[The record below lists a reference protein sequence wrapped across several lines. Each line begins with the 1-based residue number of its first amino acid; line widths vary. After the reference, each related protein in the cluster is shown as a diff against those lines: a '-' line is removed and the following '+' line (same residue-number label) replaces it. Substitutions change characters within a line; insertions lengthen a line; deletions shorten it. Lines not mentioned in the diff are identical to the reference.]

1 MSAAQKSEYSALPKV
16 GAPAPESTPHVALPP
31 VVMAGP
37 DDAPATETAHELVD
51 RAEIVNGTTLVKLS
65 KSEQIAADLEAAA
78 KATTFSMA
86 TTKDAEAAR
95 KFRARC
101 VSERTGVAKMA
112 LAMRRPLDDF
122 KKQVIAAERAIVA
135 RIVAVEEPVD
145 LLIQA
150 DEKRR
155 AEEKAAAEKLAK
167 ERNDHTDAA
176 LKDIVDCVPS
186 CVDQAA
192 TFIKEVLDWL
202 DETPVEEAEYFD
214 RTLEVREALAKTR
227 ASVFAMHAAAV
238 AREDAAAEVVRQAA
252 ELAEREAA
260 LAKRE
265 AVGKRID
272 EIYALSDIHVES
284 DSIALRAALDS
295 IATLDPDFFGPR
307 LREAQRAVAAVTP
320 ELNELLAAAIEDEA
334 AQVDAAKA
342 AVIEEPAAAEPV
354 AVQPP
359 APAPA
364 PAERVQHGFRYVA
377 TGAPARVPVA
387 APAPTPAPAAAVAPP
402 ASVAAARPTDQAL
415 IGALALHYRAD
426 EIEVIRWLREVD
438 LDAAEKHYVALI
450 DACPF

>member
-1 MSAAQKSEYSALPKV
+1 MSAAQKSEYSALPKI
-16 GAPAPESTPHVALPP
+16 GAPAPAPTPQVALPP

-86 TTKDAEAAR
+86 TTKDADAAR

-155 AEEKAAAEKLAK
+155 AEEKAAAEKLAA
-167 ERNDHTDAA
+167 ERNAHTDAT
-176 LKDIVDCVPS
+176 LKDIVECVPS

-192 TFIKEVLDWL
+192 SFIKEVLDWL
-202 DETPVEEAEYFD
+202 DETPVEETEYFD

-238 AREDAAAEVVRQAA
+238 AREEAAAEVVKQAA

-260 LAKRE
+260 IAKRE
-265 AVGKRID
+265 AIGTRID
-272 EIYALSDIHVES
+272 EIHALPDEHVES
-284 DSIALRAALDS
+284 DSAALRAALDS
-295 IATLDPDFFGPR
+295 IATLDPEFFGSR

-320 ELNELLAAAIEDEA
+320 ELNDLLAAALEDEA
-334 AQVDAAKA
+334 GFDAAQQA
-342 AVIEEPAAAEPV
+342 AVVEVPAPV
-354 AVQPP
+354 APPPP
-359 APAPA
+359 ALAPA
-364 PAERVQHGFRYVA
+364 VERVQHGFTYVA
-377 TGAPARVPVA
+377 TGAPARAPVVAPAPVVAA
-387 APAPTPAPAAAVAPP
+387 APAPTANP
-402 ASVAAARPTDQAL
+402 RPTDDAL
-415 IGALALHYRAD
+415 IGALALRYRAD
-426 EIEVIRWLREVD
+426 DLLVIEWLRGMD
-438 LDAAEKHYVALI
+438 LDAAAARRAEHA
-450 DACPF
+450 DCPF